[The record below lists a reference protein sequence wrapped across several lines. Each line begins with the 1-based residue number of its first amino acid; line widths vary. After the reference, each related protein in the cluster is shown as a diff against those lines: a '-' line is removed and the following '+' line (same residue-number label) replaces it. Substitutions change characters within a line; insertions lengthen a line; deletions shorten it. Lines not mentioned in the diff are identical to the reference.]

1 MKALGISGSPR
12 ADGNRVLI
20 TNDALRAMAEEGVE
34 TELISLGGLAVLC
47 CTACMACLK
56 EERCI
61 IEETGCP
68 SMTS

>member
-34 TELISLGGLAVLC
+34 TELISLGGLAVL
-47 CTACMACLK
+47 
-56 EERCI
+56 
-61 IEETGCP
+61 
-68 SMTS
+68 